1 MQASMKHRGG
11 RVSPVRH
18 LLIMVAWGAVAVAIA
33 GLSGCAVTKH
43 VPLSL
48 PPIMTQ
54 DELQRPYVKLG
65 ALEYSRSRIGSVEGL
80 TTQDY
85 EWAYGELREGARRLG
100 ADAVILP
107 EVRVEQSTYL
117 LFPSGEIKAKG
128 IAIQFR

>member
-1 MQASMKHRGG
+1 MQAPVKHRRG

-18 LLIMVAWGAVAVAIA
+18 LLVVIVWSVVAVATA

-43 VPLSL
+43 APHSL

-107 EVRVEQSTYL
+107 EVRLEQSTYL
-117 LFPSGEIKAKG
+117 IFPSGEIKAKG

>member
-1 MQASMKHRGG
+1 MEAPVKHHGG
-11 RVSPVRH
+11 RVSPARH
-18 LLIMVAWGAVAVAIA
+18 LFVLIVWGVVAIAAA

-43 VPLSL
+43 VPQAL
-48 PPIMTQ
+48 PPIMSQ

-107 EVRVEQSTYL
+107 EVRLEQSTYL
-117 LFPSGEIKAKG
+117 IFPSGEIKAKG